1 MTATYEPI
9 ATTTLGSNAASYTF
23 SSIPSTYTDLVLV
36 ASIKGTT
43 NDQIVR
49 VRFNSD
55 TGSNY
60 STTSLIGTGSSAVS
74 QRQTTQTSIRIA
86 HLNSNSNFD
95 PHIVSINNYANTT
108 TYKSTLARENSVTV
122 GVSATVGLWRST
134 SAVTSIEIFRENSNM
149 VTGSTLTL
157 YGIKAK

>member
-9 ATTTLGSNAASYTF
+9 ASTTLGSDAASHIF

-43 NDQIVR
+43 NDQIIR

-86 HLNSNSNFD
+86 HVNSNSNFD